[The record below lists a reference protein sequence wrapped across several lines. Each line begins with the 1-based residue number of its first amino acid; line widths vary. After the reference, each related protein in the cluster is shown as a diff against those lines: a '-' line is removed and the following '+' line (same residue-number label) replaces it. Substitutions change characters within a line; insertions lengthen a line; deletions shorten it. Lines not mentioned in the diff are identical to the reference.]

1 MSMVVTVSGKQGD
14 IGAALSADAGSHL
27 DSFVQKYFDSG
38 IDSNVKVSRVGS
50 RLRLEISAYPGRGI
64 VIQSHG
70 EEGNRKRGL

>member
-1 MSMVVTVSGKQGD
+1 MLVTVSEKQGD
-14 IGAALSADAGSHL
+14 IGDALSAYAGSHL
-27 DSFVQKYFDSG
+27 DSFVQKYFDCG

-50 RLRLEISAYPGRGI
+50 GLRLEISAYPGRGI